1 MLCCLETMLGL
12 TAMTGGAM
20 RDRIK
25 HGEMRKKLLSM
36 GKVSEEDCKEMASA
50 WDEWIATEDACLGAM
65 HGEVIIRK

>member
-1 MLCCLETMLGL
+1 
-12 TAMTGGAM
+12 M